1 MKVVQTVHVLLVQE
15 IHVPNM
21 KGQMSFFIKSII
33 IILSILSFVTIIYFS
48 EASRIA
54 TIEEKESSELKMNS
68 LEILQK
74 LVNTKDCLAYEYNST
89 TQKGNLDIEKI
100 ESFAANYSNF
110 EPKPAKAVDFDYSIE
125 IVQFQKN
132 YTLYPG
138 KAWGEYSKIGVEELF
153 DLIDEKKIIFVGD
166 KSGSM
171 SGSVKKC
178 DSSFYPSYP
187 NTKICCERMFLYV
200 LTDMLSDESYLAI
213 IPYSTSCDPEILVNL
228 TRVEGNRSDIKN
240 KVDLLSPGGSTGM
253 AAGLEKAYNHSINKN
268 IVDETVIV
276 LLTDGCENRC
286 GNSVNIAKNYNHT
299 KIPVHTIAFGSYA
312 CEGPLKKISEITKG
326 EFFDVPTC
334 EKLVKIQKAS
344 QKNLTIPEKIWEF
357 GTFSFSPEAARK
369 EKIELVLP
377 ITIRYNETTSRE
389 GEIKIIA
396 VRGELETITSLVEDV
411 CLKAEKNLNKEIVL
425 RRDLYFTYP
434 VTYNGTHLQ
443 MLESYKKVD
452 CGSIPINF
460 ENITQRGEYNVEITY
475 DGSIINV
482 RT

>member
-1 MKVVQTVHVLLVQE
+1 MKVVQNVHVLLVQE
-15 IHVPNM
+15 IHVLNM

-54 TIEEKESSELKMNS
+54 TIEEKESSELKMDS

-110 EPKPAKAVDFDYSIE
+110 EPKPAKAVDFDYSIK
-125 IVQFQKN
+125 IRQFPKN
-132 YTLYPG
+132 FTLYPG
-138 KAWGEYSKIGVEELF
+138 EKMVEKKVALRYLCSSPAKTNKFILISCNYNPKTCQGVCDACGEFDECKIPDCPSSCGKDPLKNCPYTGPCYNVGSCPDGQPPNNVCCRYLECPKDACEH
-153 DLIDEKKIIFVGD
+153 LIDTPLLGHRHCWVGYGECNLSKCND
-166 KSGSM
+166 TGCSRWSGRDHGHCT
-171 SGSVKKC
+171 SGTIEIPQ
-178 DSSFYPSYP
+178 PSA
-187 NTKICCERMFLYV
+187 K
-200 LTDMLSDESYLAI
+200 
-213 IPYSTSCDPEILVNL
+213 LVN
-228 TRVEGNRSDIKN
+228 I
-240 KVDLLSPGGSTGM
+240 
-253 AAGLEKAYNHSINKN
+253 
-268 IVDETVIV
+268 
-276 LLTDGCENRC
+276 
-286 GNSVNIAKNYNHT
+286 
-299 KIPVHTIAFGSYA
+299 
-312 CEGPLKKISEITKG
+312 
-326 EFFDVPTC
+326 
-334 EKLVKIQKAS
+334 
-344 QKNLTIPEKIWEF
+344 TIPIGIWGFGVGF
-357 GTFSFSPEAARK
+357 GTSSFSPEAARK

-377 ITIRYNETTSRE
+377 VTIRYNETTSRE

-411 CLKAEKNLNKEIVL
+411 CLKAEKNPNKEIVL

-460 ENITQRGEYNVEITY
+460 ENITQRGEYNVEIIY
-475 DGSIINV
+475 NGSIINV